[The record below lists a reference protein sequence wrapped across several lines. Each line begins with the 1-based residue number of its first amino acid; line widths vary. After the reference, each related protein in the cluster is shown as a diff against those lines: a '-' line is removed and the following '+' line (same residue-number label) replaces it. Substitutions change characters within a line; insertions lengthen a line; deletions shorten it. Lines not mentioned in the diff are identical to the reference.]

1 MQSVLRYLSGFVGL
15 FFLALGLMCLFAP
28 GSQTE
33 RFALLP
39 SGIAGLSTIR
49 SDIAGL
55 FLGMALFSLLGAI
68 RGSLRFLAVPAS
80 FLGFIIFGRLLNL
93 VLDGRSAIGQQ
104 SMLIEIALAAVLVIT
119 IVSLRQ
125 GRKAGIVGAVAVPA
139 LLLIVV
145 ACAWIFERP
154 LGMLLA
160 QRNLDRALQ
169 TQLLNTLPDGL
180 HAGLC
185 GSGSPLPDP
194 LRSGPCVFVVAGKHL
209 YIVDTGDGAAR
220 KLALMG
226 LPPARIDAIFL
237 THFHSDH
244 IAGLGDVFIQRWGG
258 GSYQDPVPV
267 YGPQGVE
274 TVVQGFNQAYSLD
287 KVYRVA
293 HHGEATLPPS
303 GNGGIAHPF
312 TIAETSARDVAAS
325 QVILQEDGVTV
336 TTFAVNHAPVFP
348 AVGYR
353 FDYKGRSI
361 VISGDTAPSTTLAKY
376 ANGVDVLF
384 HEGLQATMVSRMQ
397 DTFARTN
404 RTTPA
409 KIMHDIPSYHTTP
422 EDAARIAQ
430 QAGVRRLVFYHIIP
444 ALPLAYLNAAFLGD
458 APKIFSGPITVSK
471 DGTMISLTPGNTI
484 VTTRELL

>member
-1 MQSVLRYLSGFVGL
+1 MQTVLRYLSGCVGL
-15 FFLALGLMCLFAP
+15 FFLALGLMFLFSPA
-28 GSQTE
+28 SQTAQ
-33 RFALLP
+33 FALLP
-39 SGIAGLSTIR
+39 SGNAGLSTMR
-49 SDIAGL
+49 GDMAGL

-68 RGSLRFLAVPAS
+68 RGSLGLLAVPAS

-93 VLDGRSAIGQQ
+93 TLDGRSGTGEQ
-104 SMLIEIALAAVLVIT
+104 SMLIEIALAVVLLLT
-119 IVSLRQ
+119 ILRLRN
-125 GRKAGIVGAVAVPA
+125 GRKGGVAVAVAVPV
-139 LLLIVV
+139 LILIAV
-145 ACAWIFERP
+145 ASAWIFQRP
-154 LGMLLA
+154 LGLLLF

-169 TQLLNTLPDGL
+169 NQLLNTLPDGL

-185 GSGSPLPDP
+185 GSGSPLADP
-194 LRSGPCVFVVAGKHL
+194 TRSGPCVFVVAGQHL

-244 IAGLGDVFIQRWGG
+244 IAGLGDIFIQRWGG

-293 HHGEATLPPS
+293 HHGAATLPPS
-303 GNGGIAHPF
+303 GNGGIARPF
-312 TIAETSARDVAAS
+312 TITDGSDTS
-325 QVILQEDGVTV
+325 QVILQEDGVAV
-336 TTFAVNHAPVFP
+336 TAFAVNHTPVFP

-361 VISGDTAPSTTLAKY
+361 VISGDTAPSETLTKY
-376 ANGVDVLF
+376 ARGVDVLF
-384 HEGLQATMVSRMQ
+384 HEGLQTTMVSRMR
-397 DTFARTN
+397 DTLTRAN

-430 QAGVRRLVFYHIIP
+430 QAGARQLVFYHVIP

-458 APKIFSGPITVSK
+458 APKIFSGPITVGR
-471 DGTMISLTPGNTI
+471 DGTMISLTPGNTT
-484 VTTRELL
+484 VTIRELL

>member
-1 MQSVLRYLSGFVGL
+1 MQIVLRYLSAFVGL
-15 FFLALGLMCLFAP
+15 FFLALGLMFLFSPA
-28 GSQTE
+28 SQTAQ
-33 RFALLP
+33 FALLP
-39 SGIAGLSTIR
+39 SGNAGLSTMR
-49 SDIAGL
+49 GDMAGL

-68 RGSLRFLAVPAS
+68 RGSVTFLAIPAS
-80 FLGFIIFGRLLNL
+80 FLGFIIFGRLFNL
-93 VLDGRSAIGQQ
+93 MLDGPSATGEQ
-104 SMLIEIALAAVLVIT
+104 SMLIEIVLAAVLLLT
-119 IVSLRQ
+119 ILRLWQ
-125 GRKAGIVGAVAVPA
+125 SRKTGLAAAVAVPI
-139 LLLIVV
+139 LILIAV
-145 ACAWIFERP
+145 ACAWIFQRP
-154 LGMLLA
+154 LGLLLF
-160 QRNLDRALQ
+160 QRTLNSALQ
-169 TQLLNTLPDGL
+169 NQLLNTLPDGL

-194 LRSGPCVFVVAGKHL
+194 TRSGPCVFVVAGKHL

-244 IAGLGDVFIQRWGG
+244 IAGLGDIFIQRWGG

-293 HHGEATLPPS
+293 HHGAATLPPS
-303 GNGGIAHPF
+303 GNGGIARPF
-312 TIAETSARDVAAS
+312 TIAEGSDMSEAAAS

-336 TTFAVNHAPVFP
+336 TTFAVNHTPVFP

-361 VISGDTAPSTTLAKY
+361 VISGDTAPSPTLTKY
-376 ANGVDVLF
+376 ARGADVLF
-384 HEGLQATMVSRMQ
+384 HEGLQTTMVSRMQ
-397 DTFARTN
+397 DTLARTN
-404 RTTPA
+404 RTTAA

-422 EDAARIAQ
+422 EDAARIARE
-430 QAGVRRLVFYHIIP
+430 AGVRQLVFYHIIP
-444 ALPLAYLNAAFLGD
+444 ALPLAYLDAAFLGD
-458 APKIFSGPITVSK
+458 APKIFLGPITVGR
-471 DGTMISLTPGNTI
+471 DGTAYGLII
-484 VTTRELL
+484 

>member
-1 MQSVLRYLSGFVGL
+1 MQIVLRYLSGFVGL
-15 FFLALGLMCLFAP
+15 FFLALGLMFLFSP
-28 GSQTE
+28 GGQTAQ
-33 RFALLP
+33 FALLP
-39 SGIAGLSTIR
+39 SGNAGLSTMR
-49 SDIAGL
+49 GDMAGL
-55 FLGMALFSLLGAI
+55 FLGMGLFSLLGAI
-68 RGSLRFLAVPAS
+68 RGSVAFLAIPAS

-93 VLDGRSAIGQQ
+93 VLDGPSVTGEQ
-104 SMLIEIALAAVLVIT
+104 SMLIEIALAVVLLLT
-119 IVSLRQ
+119 ILRVRS
-125 GRKAGIVGAVAVPA
+125 GRKGGATWTTAVAVAVPM
-139 LLLIVV
+139 LILIAVV
-145 ACAWIFERP
+145 CAWIFERP
-154 LGMLLA
+154 LGLLLF

-169 TQLLNTLPDGL
+169 NQLMNTLPDGL

-185 GSGSPLPDP
+185 GSGSPLADP
-194 LRSGPCVFVVAGKHL
+194 TRSGPCVFVVAGKHV

-258 GSYQDPVPV
+258 GNYQDPVPV

-293 HHGEATLPPS
+293 HHGAATLPPS
-303 GNGGIAHPF
+303 GNGGSARPF
-312 TIAETSARDVAAS
+312 TIAEGSDIS

-336 TTFAVNHAPVFP
+336 TTFAVNHTPVFP

-361 VISGDTAPSTTLAKY
+361 VISGDTAPSPTLTKY
-376 ANGVDVLF
+376 ALGVDVLF
-384 HEGLQATMVSRMQ
+384 HEGLQTTMVSRMQ
-397 DTFARTN
+397 DTLTVAN
-404 RTTPA
+404 RTTGA

-422 EDAARIAQ
+422 EDAARIARE
-430 QAGVRRLVFYHIIP
+430 AGVRQLVFYHIIP

-458 APKIFSGPITVSK
+458 APKIFSGPITVGR
-471 DGTMISLTPGNTI
+471 DGTMVSLTPGNTT
-484 VTTRELL
+484 VTLRELL

>member
-15 FFLALGLMCLFAP
+15 FFFALGLMCLFAP

-39 SGIAGLSTIR
+39 SGNAGLSTIR

-93 VLDGRSAIGQQ
+93 ILDGRSTIGPQ

-119 IVSLRQ
+119 IVSLRE
-125 GRKAGIVGAVAVPA
+125 GRKGGIAGAVAVPG
-139 LLLIVV
+139 LVLILV
-145 ACAWIFERP
+145 ACAWIFQRP
-154 LGMLLA
+154 LGMLLV
-160 QRNLDRALQ
+160 QRNLDRGLQ
-169 TQLLNTLPDGL
+169 NQLLNTLPDGL

-185 GSGSPLPDP
+185 GSGSPLADP
-194 LRSGPCVFVVAGKHL
+194 TRSGPCVFVVAGKHL

-258 GSYQDPVPV
+258 GSYQDPLPV

-303 GNGGIAHPF
+303 GNGGI
-312 TIAETSARDVAAS
+312 V
-325 QVILQEDGVTV
+325 
-336 TTFAVNHAPVFP
+336 
-348 AVGYR
+348 
-353 FDYKGRSI
+353 
-361 VISGDTAPSTTLAKY
+361 
-376 ANGVDVLF
+376 
-384 HEGLQATMVSRMQ
+384 
-397 DTFARTN
+397 
-404 RTTPA
+404 
-409 KIMHDIPSYHTTP
+409 
-422 EDAARIAQ
+422 
-430 QAGVRRLVFYHIIP
+430 
-444 ALPLAYLNAAFLGD
+444 
-458 APKIFSGPITVSK
+458 
-471 DGTMISLTPGNTI
+471 
-484 VTTRELL
+484 